1 MCLSVVHF
9 FVLCFGWNVVPPKTM
24 DSVAAALG
32 SLLPPDIVSLI
43 VGTLSATECHVCR
56 RKMVRG
62 TATRFQFCSRK
73 CYEHV

>member
-1 MCLSVVHF
+1 
-9 FVLCFGWNVVPPKTM
+9 M